1 MQTRKLALLSTML
14 IGLGG
19 GAIAQQATDPAQ
31 DPLLEQEQ
39 GQTMQH
45 SPEASPE
52 ATGDAA
58 TAEEMDALTPE
69 EGVAGEG
76 TYHEDPARDV
86 ADDLQPD
93 RSRSVTT
100 AAEPYTETVLGGM
113 TADEL
118 IGMDVVAAEGEGVGS
133 VADLLIGPDNTVDRA
148 IIDVGGF
155 LGFGGK
161 TVAIDIDRLTVA
173 EGDGE
178 VVVDLTSDE
187 LDAMPEWQAD
197 DEGWF
202 TD

>member
-19 GAIAQQATDPAQ
+19 AAIAQQATDPAQ

-39 GQTMQH
+39 GQSMQQ
-45 SPEASPE
+45 SPE

-76 TYHEDPARDV
+76 TYHEDPDQDF
-86 ADDLQPD
+86 ADELQQD
-93 RSRSVTT
+93 RSPSVTT
-100 AAEPYTETVLGGM
+100 APEAYTETVLGGM
-113 TADEL
+113 TADQV
-118 IGMDVVAAEGEGVGS
+118 IGMDVVSVEGESVGTI
-133 VADLLIGPDNTVDRA
+133 ADLLIGADNTVDRA
-148 IIDVGGF
+148 IIEAGGF
-155 LGFGGK
+155 LGFGSK

-178 VVVDLTSDE
+178 VVLDVTADE
-187 LDAMPEWQAD
+187 FDAMPEWQAD
-197 DEGWF
+197 DDGWF